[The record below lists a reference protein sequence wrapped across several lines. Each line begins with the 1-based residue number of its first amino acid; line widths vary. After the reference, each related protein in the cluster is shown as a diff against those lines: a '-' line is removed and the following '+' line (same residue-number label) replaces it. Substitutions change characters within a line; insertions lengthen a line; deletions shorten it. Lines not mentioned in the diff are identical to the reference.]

1 MLTIHTTD
9 VHGFSVTVEK
19 FASFV
24 DALLAF
30 DFAKNDMNVGRV
42 EMFDLSNVDSGAI
55 KNHTTLWAT
64 FL

>member
-9 VHGFSVTVEK
+9 INGFSVTVEK

-30 DFAKNDMNVGRV
+30 DLAKNDMSVGRV
-42 EMFDLSNVDSGAI
+42 EMFDLDNVDSGAI

-64 FL
+64 FT